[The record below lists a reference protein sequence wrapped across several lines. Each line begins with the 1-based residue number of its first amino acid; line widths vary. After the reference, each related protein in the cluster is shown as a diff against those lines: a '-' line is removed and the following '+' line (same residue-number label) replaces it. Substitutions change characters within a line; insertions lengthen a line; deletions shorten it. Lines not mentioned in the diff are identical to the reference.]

1 MLSHFSH
8 VWLFETVYTQLTRL
22 LCPWDSPGKWVA
34 MPSSRGSSQPR
45 DQTHIS
51 YGSSIAGRF
60 FTTEPPGEPDY
71 NKCLSILT
79 VYLELIFCCLMEY
92 IETLSRIGPLSP
104 FLILYATFLSRSMYS
119 STQDTI
125 LSVRKVEISW
135 YILKKNHFKI
145 TWKVIL

>member
-1 MLSHFSH
+1 
-8 VWLFETVYTQLTRL
+8 
-22 LCPWDSPGKWVA
+22 

-145 TWKVIL
+145 T